1 MSKPFD
7 LEHSNINA
15 GQHVSV
21 MQFTGLQDRTGKD
34 IYEGDILQYYDQK
47 GYRMGTR
54 INIVKWQN
62 TKSATGFNIAV
73 TRRCEVI
80 GNIYENQ
87 DLL

>member
-1 MSKPFD
+1 
-7 LEHSNINA
+7 
-15 GQHVSV
+15 

-87 DLL
+87 DLLWLIQTVTTMIFRLSCKKF